1 MNGDSANKFISA
13 LVKSLQTLCHG
24 YVEFNDGIEIIGHLY
39 LNIDSGASFDY
50 VVKEKVCKNAENSTV
65 FVSKSFQAQA
75 PAEECITRKDKDDE
89 AVPVF
94 EESSEMSPTTGTSRL
109 QSAITS
115 ISNVLS
121 GSQHD
126 VHKSRM
132 LDHSSHHSPVQ
143 NNGKRKRE
151 HNGSY
156 SGLQPPYKYTTL
168 QATPS
173 TYFNTPSSSTKQAVD
188 RNHSSEHFNNSSHA
202 EFFGGDSNQSS
213 GMGRED
219 EDDLDLDVT
228 FVKEEYES
236 QRNSGQRGVSAG
248 GASRLSQDPSSN
260 QSNILH
266 DGGTLGYQS
275 TNHHQA
281 PQQFASGT
289 AVELG
294 TSSQN
299 FTDPSQVDLSQHSSQ
314 SSQNPRSDVDL
325 SRHMDCT
332 LSGMA
337 LDFTSSP
344 FNSSNMSGI
353 SDTLQLGIKLFG
365 PTFVADVASGDLS
378 LPLTTLTDENRA
390 LPEPVNAS
398 VFPEMFDVTTVSSS
412 SLKPNQKVL
421 WHDRKDKLRRS
432 ILMRKANSTKIRN
445 RSSAKKVACNE
456 NEMTGSPVKT
466 LNTFSEGCSILDPLG
481 LPFKRKRGRPPKILK
496 MICRSEFLLEGTSRD
511 PVLGHSVSS
520 ENSEADAN
528 SIVQDL
534 ALSDRIT
541 PSRSIFLSE
550 GSSKRIRGSYRQ
562 YTPADKL
569 KIVEFG
575 IKYGSTAASR
585 KYNIPESTVRSWTK
599 KMDIFLM
606 QMKNEQKSQESSHS
620 LDVLETKH
628 QSLSKN
634 NEEAKTSVTEIQ
646 QTSQADTEDGS
657 DLEKEK
663 DIFSNKPL
671 VKQSLVNDEQVKEK

>member
-173 TYFNTPSSSTKQAVD
+173 TYFNTPSSSTKQVVD

-213 GMGRED
+213 
-219 EDDLDLDVT
+219 
-228 FVKEEYES
+228 
-236 QRNSGQRGVSAG
+236 
-248 GASRLSQDPSSN
+248 DPSSN

-365 PTFVADVASGDLS
+365 PTFVADVAAGDLS

-445 RSSAKKVACNE
+445 RSSSKKVACNE
-456 NEMTGSPVKT
+456 NETTGSPVKT
-466 LNTFSEGCSILDPLG
+466 INTFSEGCSILDPLG

-496 MICRSEFLLEGTSRD
+496 MICRSEFLLDGTSRD
-511 PVLGHSVSS
+511 PVLGHSISS
-520 ENSEADAN
+520 ENSETDAN

-620 LDVLETKH
+620 IDVLETKH
-628 QSLSKN
+628 KSLSKN

-663 DIFSNKPL
+663 DIFSSKPL
-671 VKQSLVNDEQVKEK
+671 VKQSPANDEQVKEK

>member
-173 TYFNTPSSSTKQAVD
+173 TYFNTPSSSTKQVVD

-213 GMGRED
+213 
-219 EDDLDLDVT
+219 
-228 FVKEEYES
+228 
-236 QRNSGQRGVSAG
+236 
-248 GASRLSQDPSSN
+248 DPSSN

-365 PTFVADVASGDLS
+365 PTFVADVAAGDLS

-445 RSSAKKVACNE
+445 RSSSKKVACNE
-456 NEMTGSPVKT
+456 NETTRSPVKT
-466 LNTFSEGCSILDPLG
+466 INTFSEGCSILDPLG

-496 MICRSEFLLEGTSRD
+496 MICRSEFLLDGTSRD
-511 PVLGHSVSS
+511 PVLGHSISS
-520 ENSEADAN
+520 ENSETDAN

-620 LDVLETKH
+620 IDVLETKH
-628 QSLSKN
+628 KSLSKN

-663 DIFSNKPL
+663 DIFSSKPL
-671 VKQSLVNDEQVKEK
+671 VKQSPANDEQVKEK

>member
-65 FVSKSFQAQA
+65 FVSKSFQAQG

-89 AVPVF
+89 VVPVF
-94 EESSEMSPTTGTSRL
+94 EEPSEMSPTAGTSRL

-121 GSQHD
+121 GNQHD
-126 VHKSRM
+126 VHKAR
-132 LDHSSHHSPVQ
+132 LIDHSSHHSPVQ

-156 SGLQPPYKYTTL
+156 SSLQPPYKYTTL
-168 QATPS
+168 QAS
-173 TYFNTPSSSTKQAVD
+173 SSYFNSPTSSTKQAVD
-188 RNHSSEHFNNSSHA
+188 RNHSEHFNNSSHA

-213 GMGRED
+213 GMGQED
-219 EDDLDLDVT
+219 EEDLDLDVT

-236 QRNSGQRGVSAG
+236 QRNSGQRGISAG
-248 GASRLSQDPSSN
+248 GTSRLSQDPSSN
-260 QSNILH
+260 HSNILH
-266 DGGTLGYQS
+266 DGGTISYPS

-294 TSSQN
+294 STSQN
-299 FTDPSQVDLSQHSSQ
+299 FPDPSQVDISQHSSQ
-314 SSQNPRSDVDL
+314 GPQNPRSDVNL
-325 SRHMDCT
+325 SSRHLDCT

-337 LDFTSSP
+337 LDFTSQP
-344 FNSSNMSGI
+344 FNSSNMTGI

-365 PTFVADVASGDLS
+365 PTFVADVAAGDLS
-378 LPLTTLTDENRA
+378 LPLTTLADENSTIS
-390 LPEPVNAS
+390 EPVNAS

-432 ILMRKANSTKIRN
+432 ILMRKANNSKIRSKPSTK
-445 RSSAKKVACNE
+445 KVTYSE
-456 NEMTGSPVKT
+456 NPATPPPSVKSD
-466 LNTFSEGCSILDPLG
+466 NTFSESGSLLDPFG

-496 MICRSEFLLEGTSRD
+496 MLSRSEFLLESSTRD
-511 PVLGHSVSS
+511 HALSIAGCSLTS
-520 ENSEADAN
+520 ENSDRN
-528 SIVQDL
+528 SIHDIAV
-534 ALSDRIT
+534 SDNLT
-541 PSRSIFLSE
+541 PSRTLLE

-569 KIVEFG
+569 KIVDFG

-606 QMKNEQKSQESSHS
+606 QMKNEQKSHDVDSLQMLNSKLNEEVKPTSSVKETEEINNVTDEIKQESNIERDQENTYS
-620 LDVLETKH
+620 D
-628 QSLSKN
+628 
-634 NEEAKTSVTEIQ
+634 EI
-646 QTSQADTEDGS
+646 SNS
-657 DLEKEK
+657 KEK
-663 DIFSNKPL
+663 N
-671 VKQSLVNDEQVKEK
+671 QEK